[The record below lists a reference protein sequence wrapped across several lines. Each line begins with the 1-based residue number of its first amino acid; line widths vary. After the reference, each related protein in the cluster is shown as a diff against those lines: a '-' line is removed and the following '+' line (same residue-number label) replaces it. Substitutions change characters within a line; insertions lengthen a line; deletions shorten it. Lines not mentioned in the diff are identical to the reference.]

1 MVSGREPASDRFF
14 IKAVLTGLGFDLE
27 ECAIADKAFDLII
40 IGGGPAGL
48 TAGIY
53 AARARLSVLLIEK
66 GLCGGQI
73 AATEKIENYPG
84 FTEPLGGGELTSH
97 MEAQAKEFGLNIKTF
112 AQVESVSER
121 DGSFLV
127 KTGDETFSALTLIV
141 ATGATPARLGVPG
154 ESEFTGRGVSYC
166 ATCDGAF
173 FRDKDVIVVGGG
185 NAAVEEALFLTRFA
199 KKVSI
204 IHRRDEFRADKIL
217 VERAAKDERIEF
229 LLGYELASIEGD
241 GKVERVRIKSN
252 KDEGEKIIPAEG
264 VFMYVGTHPNSSF
277 LTNIIKLDERGYII
291 TQEDLG
297 TSRRGIFAAGD
308 VRRNGAKQVVIA
320 AGEGAL
326 AAISAQRYLSELAE
340 E

>member
-277 LTNIIKLDERGYII
+277 LTNIIKLDEKGYII